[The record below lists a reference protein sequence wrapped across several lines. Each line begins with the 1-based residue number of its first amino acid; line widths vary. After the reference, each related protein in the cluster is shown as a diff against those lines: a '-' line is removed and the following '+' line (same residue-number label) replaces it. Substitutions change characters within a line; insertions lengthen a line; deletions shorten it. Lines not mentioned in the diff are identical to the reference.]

1 MNGQWS
7 LLLAAE
13 AAVSRSGQAGWG
25 SCFFSANLKSSLPAL
40 KMLLGDFLGEKLG
53 SSWKEFRGTNEDRKT
68 VGWGVGVSSEPR
80 DDQTLC
86 PSKDSLNRTS
96 LGWGFGGYYSAAISH
111 ELRDSRSCKLVLAGA
126 KRFGTQSPVWMLR
139 KPRLG

>member
-68 VGWGVGVSSEPR
+68 VGWGMGCHLSPEM
-80 DDQTLC
+80 
-86 PSKDSLNRTS
+86 
-96 LGWGFGGYYSAAISH
+96 I
-111 ELRDSRSCKLVLAGA
+111 KLFVPQ
-126 KRFGTQSPVWMLR
+126 RIR
-139 KPRLG
+139 